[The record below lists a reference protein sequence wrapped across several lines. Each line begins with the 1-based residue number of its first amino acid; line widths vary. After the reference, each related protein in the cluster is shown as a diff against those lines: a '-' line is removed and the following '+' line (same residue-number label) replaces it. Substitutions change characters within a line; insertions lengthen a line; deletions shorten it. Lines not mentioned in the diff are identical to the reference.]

1 MNNKQT
7 LSINNTFSIRIDDI
21 MIDCDDAQKLGDFYA
36 DLLGW
41 NKTELGK
48 NCVSVHSPDHP
59 LRLLC
64 QQENDYIPPVW
75 PETVDTQQK
84 MLHIDFTVSNLQ
96 VAVSHAIS
104 LGAKV
109 AEKQYNP
116 TQWITM
122 LDPSGHPFC
131 LCLPE

>member
-1 MNNKQT
+1 MRSQKTPNT
-7 LSINNTFSIRIDDI
+7 NNTFSIRIDDI
-21 MIDCDDAQKLGDFYA
+21 MIDCDDAQKLGSFYA
-36 DLLGW
+36 DLLKW
-41 NKTELGK
+41 NKSTLSET
-48 NCVSVHSPDHP
+48 CVSVHAPGQP

-64 QQENDYIPPVW
+64 QQENDYLPPVW
-75 PETVDTQQK
+75 PEAGGTQQK
-84 MLHIDFTVSNLQ
+84 MLHIDFTVNNLQ
-96 VAVSHAIS
+96 AAVSHAIS

-122 LDPSGHPFC
+122 LDPAGHPFC